1 MPSSSGHRVEDAIV
15 GDVWSKVDGTE
26 CGYRFLTLFLP
37 PTDARTLA
45 AQIGLAKAMRKY
57 DLRRLITFH
66 SSVAKAARF
75 VDATQPDSLPGVIS
89 HLTPSAR
96 PSGTL
101 WAKHISGHT
110 PTLRGSVERNALKTL
125 WAKHISGHTPA
136 GQRATLLNGLGH
148 LPSGTRGIISNC
160 ACLGEGVDVPVLD
173 GVAFIDI
180 PVAVTGQRRHNA
192 CMKAISIH
200 ELHEETDQWV
210 RQAAQYGEILV
221 TDSGKSVAK
230 LVPWNESPTRRS
242 FKDWQPSPE
251 FAAIMHRPVG
261 GTESTQI
268 ISEDRDRT

>member
-1 MPSSSGHRVEDAIV
+1 M
-15 GDVWSKVDGTE
+15 DGTE

-96 PSGTL
+96 PSG
-101 WAKHISGHT
+101 
-110 PTLRGSVERNALKTL
+110 TL